1 MDSYNIIA
9 GNKPRFPHANIAT
22 TSPISLFVFVCARLR
37 VFYFRNI
44 LHIQFAEPDRPPDTA
59 QHNARSAT
67 QHSPRTN
74 SHTQSTY
81 RKISAIVQFKKR
93 TRFPFPCQPR
103 FLFTSTTISS
113 TTATTTTTTTTTSCL
128 VFVFVFD
135 SSSSFPR
142 FVSPSSYLCLRSCLR
157 SVFVSLLSCLRLVLS
172 SSLSST
178 RLRLSLVLS
187 LSLSCSSGVG
197 GTREAYTM
205 CCFRVCASSCV
216 RFWINI
222 CV

>member
-1 MDSYNIIA
+1 MDSYSIIA

-103 FLFTSTTISS
+103 FPVTSSKSSKIDPQTDPQFDRKWTPHVDTQTRSKQSPTTYQPKFAHSWCETASATGLFT
-113 TTATTTTTTTTTSCL
+113 
-128 VFVFVFD
+128 
-135 SSSSFPR
+135 
-142 FVSPSSYLCLRSCLR
+142 
-157 SVFVSLLSCLRLVLS
+157 
-172 SSLSST
+172 
-178 RLRLSLVLS
+178 
-187 LSLSCSSGVG
+187 
-197 GTREAYTM
+197 E
-205 CCFRVCASSCV
+205 RV
-216 RFWINI
+216 
-222 CV
+222 

>member
-103 FLFTSTTISS
+103 FHAGPVKWLKKVLQKGAQKRPPKTYHDTPQHNTQHN
-113 TTATTTTTTTTTSCL
+113 
-128 VFVFVFD
+128 VHQQFV
-135 SSSSFPR
+135 
-142 FVSPSSYLCLRSCLR
+142 
-157 SVFVSLLSCLRLVLS
+157 
-172 SSLSST
+172 
-178 RLRLSLVLS
+178 
-187 LSLSCSSGVG
+187 
-197 GTREAYTM
+197 
-205 CCFRVCASSCV
+205 
-216 RFWINI
+216 
-222 CV
+222 